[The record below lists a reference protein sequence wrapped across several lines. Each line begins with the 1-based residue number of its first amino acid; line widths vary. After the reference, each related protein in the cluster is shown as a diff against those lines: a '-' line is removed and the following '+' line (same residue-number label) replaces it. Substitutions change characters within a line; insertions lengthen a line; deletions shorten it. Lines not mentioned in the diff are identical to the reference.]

1 MTEAAPS
8 ADPGGGLRYA
18 YNTNGL
24 ISHRLGDALELLADA
39 GYAGVAL
46 TLDHATL
53 DPYAPDAPDRAHRLR
68 ERLDELGLDVV
79 VETGARFLLD
89 PQAKHEPTFVSPSAA
104 GRERRL
110 DFLRRA
116 VDLAAVL
123 RAEAVSFWAGVP
135 RPGVDLD
142 AAWRWLVEG
151 VTRLAEHAESTAA
164 GRAPVVLAVE
174 PEPGMLVDGPGDW
187 ERLAARVPGLQ
198 LALDTGHC
206 LVSGDLE
213 PGVAVHRYA
222 GRLGAVAVED
232 MRRGVHEHLAFGEG
246 DLDLPAVLGALR
258 AVGYSRL
265 VSVELSR
272 DSHRA
277 DVMVPRAI
285 EALRAAEAEAA
296 AAARPWSCPP
306 PR

>member
-1 MTEAAPS
+1 
-8 ADPGGGLRYA
+8 
-18 YNTNGL
+18 
-24 ISHRLGDALELLADA
+24 
-39 GYAGVAL
+39 
-46 TLDHATL
+46 
-53 DPYAPDAPDRAHRLR
+53 
-68 ERLDELGLDVV
+68 
-79 VETGARFLLD
+79 
-89 PQAKHEPTFVSPSAA
+89 
-104 GRERRL
+104 
-110 DFLRRA
+110 
-116 VDLAAVL
+116 
-123 RAEAVSFWAGVP
+123 
-135 RPGVDLD
+135 
-142 AAWRWLVEG
+142 
-151 VTRLAEHAESTAA
+151 
-164 GRAPVVLAVE
+164 
-174 PEPGMLVDGPGDW
+174 MLVDGPGDW
-187 ERLAARVPGLQ
+187 ERLAAQVPGLR

-213 PGVAVHRYA
+213 PGDAVHRYA

-296 AAARPWSCPP
+296 AAAAPVVLPAP
-306 PR
+306 ALTGNH